1 MQVSMV
7 HSSRLGGIERQQR
20 DFVRLGRPGA
30 ALTAL
35 IVFAIYDLLDPS
47 IRMHVLLGLLV
58 LAVVMSGLGVLALR
72 RWPVGTVARVTL
84 GLDIVLIAVMI
95 AVLGADAL
103 LVVPFYAPVAFGA
116 LLFGPVETAIYTVMG
131 VVAGIV
137 VGPIID
143 ATTVTIVASC
153 LVLAITGAI
162 LAGLSYQ
169 VHAAQKALAV
179 ERAADAAALRITERI
194 RSSLDVGDVLQATVE
209 ELGPAVGVD
218 RCILRLAPRPDASAR
233 AYEWRKPGLAPVV
246 SSHPPAAI
254 LSVFETRRPVIVPDA
269 DAADK
274 DVQGYLRSIGS
285 RSMIAYPVEWHG
297 RVIAAVGFADASP
310 RDWTQQALPLL
321 ERVVPQLGA
330 AVAQAEVFAE
340 QEATLAFRE
349 ELVANVSHELRTP
362 LTSTIGF
369 LRTLERP
376 DVEFAEEQRAR
387 FLSTA
392 RTEAERL
399 AGLVDGLL
407 DLTRLQRGIFPLNP
421 RCVEVDALVAQAT
434 LGLSL
439 PEGREFRADV
449 PAALLALADPDRLVQ
464 VLSNLLS
471 NAAKHGGGSVVV
483 TGAQGNG
490 EVRLEVSDDGPGV
503 PAERVADLFVPF
515 ARWGGASDSTGLGL
529 AISRGI
535 VEAHGG
541 SLEYRPAETGNG
553 HAFVVTLP
561 RGDR

>member
-1 MQVSMV
+1 
-7 HSSRLGGIERQQR
+7 L
-20 DFVRLGRPGA
+20 
-30 ALTAL
+30 
-35 IVFAIYDLLDPS
+35 VFAIYDLFDPS
-47 IRMHVLLGLLV
+47 IQLHVLVGLVV
-58 LAVVMSGLGVLALR
+58 LALVMSGLGILALR
-72 RWPVGTVARVTL
+72 RWPVATVAQVTI
-84 GLDIVLIAVMI
+84 GLDIALIAVMI
-95 AVLGADAL
+95 AVLGEDGL

-116 LLFGPVETAIYTVMG
+116 LLFGPVATAVYTVMG
-131 VVAGIV
+131 VVSGVV
-137 VGPIID
+137 VGLVID
-143 ATTVTIVASC
+143 AMPVTIVAGC
-153 LVLAITGAI
+153 LVLAITGTI

-169 VHAAQKALAV
+169 WHAAQRALAV

-194 RSSLDVGDVLQATVE
+194 RSSLDVGDVLQATVA

-218 RCILRLAPRPDASAR
+218 RCVLRLAPRPDASGA
-233 AYEWRKPGLAPVV
+233 AYEWRRPGLDPALLPR
-246 SSHPPAAI
+246 PPAAVQR
-254 LSVFETRRPVIVPDA
+254 VFETRRPLIVSDLDRA
-269 DAADK
+269 DD
-274 DVQGYLRSIGS
+274 DLRDYLLSIGS

-297 RVIAAVGFADASP
+297 RVIAAVGFADAAH

-376 DVEFAEEQRAR
+376 DISFTDEQRTR

-399 AGLVDGLL
+399 AELVDGLL
-407 DLTRLQRGIFPLNP
+407 DLTRLQRGIFPLDP
-421 RCVEVDALVAQAT
+421 RSVEIDGIVSQAT

-439 PEGREFRADV
+439 PDGREFRVEV
-449 PAALLALADPDRLVQ
+449 PPALAARADPDRLVQ

-471 NAAKHGGGSVVV
+471 NAAKHGSGAVIV
-483 TGAQGNG
+483 TGARANAD
-490 EVRLEVSDDGPGV
+490 VRLEVSDEGPGV
-503 PAERVADLFVPF
+503 PADRVADLFVPF
-515 ARWGGASDSTGLGL
+515 ARWGGRSDSTGLGL

-541 SLEYRPAETGNG
+541 SLEYRQAENG
-553 HAFVVTLP
+553 VRHAFVVTLP
-561 RGDR
+561 GGEP

>member
-1 MQVSMV
+1 
-7 HSSRLGGIERQQR
+7 LGGIERQQR
-20 DFVRLGRPGA
+20 DFVRFGRPGA

-35 IVFAIYDLLDPS
+35 IVLAIYDLFDPS

-58 LAVVMSGLGVLALR
+58 VALATSGLGVLALR
-72 RWPVGTVARVTL
+72 RWSVGAVARVTL
-84 GLDIVLIAVMI
+84 GFDIVLIAIMI
-95 AVLGADAL
+95 AVLGEDGL
-103 LVVPFYAPVAFGA
+103 LFVPFYAPVAFGA
-116 LLFGPVETAIYTVMG
+116 LLFGPIETAVYTVMG
-131 VVAGIV
+131 VAAGIV
-137 VGPIID
+137 VGVVID
-143 ATTVTIVASC
+143 AMTVTIVAGC

-162 LAGLSYQ
+162 LAGVSHQ
-169 VHAAQKALAV
+169 VHAAQRALAV

-194 RSSLDVGDVLQATVE
+194 RSSLDVGDVLQATVD

-218 RCILRLAPRPDASAR
+218 RCILRLAPRPDRSAP
-233 AYEWRKPGLAPVV
+233 AYEWRRRGLAGVILPR
-246 SSHPPAAI
+246 PPAPVQR
-254 LSVFETRRPVIVPDA
+254 VFETGRPVIVADA
-269 DAADK
+269 DNAD
-274 DVQGYLRSIGS
+274 DALREYLASIGD
-285 RSMIAYPVEWHG
+285 RSMVAYPVAWHG
-297 RVIAAVGFADASP
+297 RVIAAIGFADAAP
-310 RDWTQQALPLL
+310 RDWTEQALPLL

-376 DVEFAEEQRAR
+376 DIEFSAEQRAR

-421 RCVEVDALVAQAT
+421 RSVEVEALIAQAT

-439 PEGREFRADV
+439 PEGRDFRVDV
-449 PAALLALADPDRLVQ
+449 PSPLLARADPDRLVQ
-464 VLSNLLS
+464 VLSNLFS
-471 NAAKHGGGSVVV
+471 NAAKHGRGSVVV
-483 TGAQGNG
+483 NGARENG
-490 EVRLEVSDDGPGV
+490 KIRLEVSDEGPGV
-503 PAERVADLFVPF
+503 PAERVTDLFVPF
-515 ARWGGASDSTGLGL
+515 ARWGGASNSTGLGL

-541 SLEYRPAETGNG
+541 SLEYRPAENGNR

-561 RGDR
+561 PGDR

>member
-1 MQVSMV
+1 M
-7 HSSRLGGIERQQR
+7 GGIERQQR
-20 DFVRLGRPGA
+20 DFVRFGRPGA

-35 IVFAIYDLLDPS
+35 IVFAIYDLFDPS
-47 IRMHVLLGLLV
+47 IRMHALLGLL
-58 LAVVMSGLGVLALR
+58 AVAVATSGLGVLALR
-72 RWPVGTVARVTL
+72 RWSVGAVARVTL
-84 GLDIVLIAVMI
+84 GVDIVLIAVMI
-95 AVLGADAL
+95 AVLGEDGL

-116 LLFGPVETAIYTVMG
+116 LLFGPIETVVYTVMG
-131 VVAGIV
+131 VAAGIV
-137 VGPIID
+137 VGVVID
-143 ATTVTIVASC
+143 AMTVTIVAGC

-162 LAGLSYQ
+162 LAGLSHQ
-169 VHAAQKALAV
+169 VHAAQRALAV

-194 RSSLDVGDVLQATVE
+194 RSSLDVGDVLQATVD

-218 RCILRLAPRPDASAR
+218 RCILRLAPRPDTSAP
-233 AYEWRKPGLAPVV
+233 AYEWRRRGLEGIILPRPPAPVQR
-246 SSHPPAAI
+246 
-254 LSVFETRRPVIVPDA
+254 VFETGRPVIVA
-269 DAADK
+269 DAENAD
-274 DVQGYLRSIGS
+274 DALQEYLVSIGD
-285 RSMIAYPVEWHG
+285 RSMIAYPVAWHG
-297 RVIAAVGFADASP
+297 RVIAAIGFADARP
-310 RDWTQQALPLL
+310 RDWTEQALPLL

-376 DVEFAEEQRAR
+376 DIEFSAEQRAR

-399 AGLVDGLL
+399 AGLVDDLL

-421 RCVEVDALVAQAT
+421 RSVEVEALIAQAT

-439 PEGREFRADV
+439 PEGRDFRVDV
-449 PAALLALADPDRLVQ
+449 PSHLLARADPDRLVQ
-464 VLSNLLS
+464 VLSNLFS

-483 TGAQGNG
+483 SGAGENG
-490 EVRLEVSDDGPGV
+490 EVRLEVSDEGPGV
-503 PAERVADLFVPF
+503 PAERVTDLFVPF

-541 SLEYRPAETGNG
+541 SLEYRPAENGNR

-561 RGDR
+561 PGDR

>member
-1 MQVSMV
+1 
-7 HSSRLGGIERQQR
+7 LGGIERQQR
-20 DFVRLGRPGA
+20 DFMRFGRPGA

-35 IVFAIYDLLDPS
+35 LAFAVYDLFDPS
-47 IRMHVLLGLLV
+47 IRMHMLLGLLV
-58 LAVVMSGLGVLALR
+58 VALASAGLGVLALR
-72 RWPVGTVARVTL
+72 RWPVGTVARVAL
-84 GLDIVLIAVMI
+84 GLDIALIAVMI
-95 AVLGADAL
+95 AVLGEDGL

-116 LLFGPVETAIYTVMG
+116 LLFGPIETAAYTVMG
-131 VVAGIV
+131 VVAGVV
-137 VGPIID
+137 VGLVID
-143 ATTVTIVASC
+143 AAPVTIVASC

-169 VHAAQKALAV
+169 VHAAQRALAV
-179 ERAADAAALRITERI
+179 ERAADIAALRITERI

-218 RCILRLAPRPDASAR
+218 RCILRLAPRQDSSAP
-233 AYEWRKPGLAPVV
+233 AYEWRRPGLERVV
-246 SSHPPAAI
+246 LLPRPPAPI
-254 LSVFETRRPVIVPDA
+254 QRVFDSRRPLIVPDVDNA
-269 DAADK
+269 DD
-274 DVQGYLRSIGS
+274 DLREYLTSIGD

-297 RVIAAVGFADASP
+297 RVIAAVGFADRSP
-310 RDWTQQALPLL
+310 RDWTQRALPLL

-376 DVEFAEEQRAR
+376 DIEFTDEQRAR

-399 AGLVDGLL
+399 GGLVDDLL
-407 DLTRLQRGIFPLNP
+407 DLTRLQRGIFPLDP
-421 RCVEVDALVAQAT
+421 RSVEVEALVERAT

-439 PEGREFRADV
+439 PEGREFRFDV
-449 PAALLALADPDRLVQ
+449 PSELLARADPDRLVQ

-471 NAAKHGGGSVVV
+471 NAAKHGS
-483 TGAQGNG
+483 GAVIVSGMREDG
-490 EVRLEVSDDGPGV
+490 VVRLEVSDEGAGV
-503 PAERVADLFVPF
+503 PPDRVADLFVPF
-515 ARWGGASDSTGLGL
+515 ARWGGASNSTGLGL

-541 SLEYRPAETGNG
+541 SLEYRPSENGAG

-561 RGDR
+561 RGD

>member
-1 MQVSMV
+1 
-7 HSSRLGGIERQQR
+7 LGGIERQQR
-20 DFVRLGRPGA
+20 DFVRFGRPAA

-35 IVFAIYDLLDPS
+35 VVFAVYDLFDPS
-47 IRMHVLLGLLV
+47 IRMHALLGLIMVV
-58 LAVVMSGLGVLALR
+58 LVMSGLAVLALR
-72 RWPVGTVARVTL
+72 RWPVGTVARVSL
-84 GLDIVLIAVMI
+84 GLDIALIAVMI
-95 AVLGADAL
+95 GVLGEDAL

-116 LLFGPVETAIYTVMG
+116 LLLGPVETAVYTVMG
-131 VVAGIV
+131 VTAGVV
-137 VGPIID
+137 VGLVID
-143 ATTVTIVASC
+143 AMPVTIVASC
-153 LVLAITGAI
+153 LVLAVTGAI
-162 LAGLSYQ
+162 LAGLSHQ
-169 VHAAQKALAV
+169 VHAAQRELAI

-194 RSSLDVGDVLQATVE
+194 RSSLDVGDVLQATVA

-218 RCILRLAPRPDASAR
+218 RCILRLAARSDASAS
-233 AYEWRKPGLAPVV
+233 AYEWRRPGLDRVV
-246 SSHPPAAI
+246 LPRPPAVVQR
-254 LSVFETRRPVIVPDA
+254 VFETRRPVIVPDLDHA
-269 DAADK
+269 DDELRE
-274 DVQGYLRSIGS
+274 YLVSIGD

-297 RVIAAVGFADASP
+297 RVIAAVGFADASR
-310 RDWTQQALPLL
+310 RDWTQHALPLL

-376 DVEFAEEQRAR
+376 DIQFTDEQRTR

-399 AGLVDGLL
+399 GGLVDDLL
-407 DLTRLQRGIFPLNP
+407 DLTRLQRGIFPLDP
-421 RCVEVDALVAQAT
+421 RCVEVDGLVAQAT
-434 LGLSL
+434 LGVSL
-439 PEGREFRADV
+439 DEGREIRVEV
-449 PAALLALADPDRLVQ
+449 PPNLLARADPDRLVQ

-471 NAAKHGGGSVVV
+471 NAAKHGSGAVVV
-483 TGAQGNG
+483 TGARDDGQ
-490 EVRLEVSDDGPGV
+490 VRLEVSDEGEGV
-503 PAERVADLFVPF
+503 PADRVADLFVPF

-541 SLEYRPAETGNG
+541 SLEYRPAENGAG

>member
-1 MQVSMV
+1 
-7 HSSRLGGIERQQR
+7 LGGIERQQR
-20 DFVRLGRPGA
+20 DFVRFGRPGA

-35 IVFAIYDLLDPS
+35 IVLAIYDLFDPS

-58 LAVVMSGLGVLALR
+58 VALATSGLGVLALR
-72 RWPVGTVARVTL
+72 RWSVGAVARVTL
-84 GLDIVLIAVMI
+84 GVDIVLIAIMI
-95 AVLGADAL
+95 AVLGEDGL
-103 LVVPFYAPVAFGA
+103 LFVPFYAPVAFGA
-116 LLFGPVETAIYTVMG
+116 LLFGPIETAVYTVMG
-131 VVAGIV
+131 VAAGIV
-137 VGPIID
+137 VGVVID
-143 ATTVTIVASC
+143 AMTVTIVAGC

-162 LAGLSYQ
+162 LAGVSHQ
-169 VHAAQKALAV
+169 VHAAQRALAV

-194 RSSLDVGDVLQATVE
+194 RSSLDVGDVLQATVD

-218 RCILRLAPRPDASAR
+218 RCILRLAPRPDRSAP
-233 AYEWRKPGLAPVV
+233 AYEWRRRGLEGVILPRPPAPVQR
-246 SSHPPAAI
+246 
-254 LSVFETRRPVIVPDA
+254 VFETGRPVIVA
-269 DAADK
+269 DAHNAD
-274 DVQGYLRSIGS
+274 DALRAYLASIGD
-285 RSMIAYPVEWHG
+285 RSMIAYPVAWHG
-297 RVIAAVGFADASP
+297 RVIAAIGFADAAP
-310 RDWTQQALPLL
+310 RDWTEQALPLL

-376 DVEFAEEQRAR
+376 DIEFSAEQRAR

-421 RCVEVDALVAQAT
+421 RSVEVEALIAQAT

-439 PEGREFRADV
+439 PEGRDFRVDV
-449 PAALLALADPDRLVQ
+449 PSPLLARADPDRLVQ
-464 VLSNLLS
+464 VLSNLFS
-471 NAAKHGGGSVVV
+471 NAAKHGRGSVVV
-483 TGAQGNG
+483 NGARENG
-490 EVRLEVSDDGPGV
+490 KIRLEVSDEGPGV
-503 PAERVADLFVPF
+503 PAERVTDLFVPF
-515 ARWGGASDSTGLGL
+515 ARWGGASNSTGLGL

-541 SLEYRPAETGNG
+541 SLEYRPAENGNR

-561 RGDR
+561 PGDR

>member
-1 MQVSMV
+1 MV

-35 IVFAIYDLLDPS
+35 IVLAIYDLFDPS
-47 IRMHVLLGLLV
+47 IRMHVLLALVVLGLV
-58 LAVVMSGLGVLALR
+58 LSGLGVLALR

-95 AVLGADAL
+95 GVLGAHAL

-116 LLFGPVETAIYTVMG
+116 LLFGPIETAIYTVMG
-131 VVAGIV
+131 VAAGV
-137 VGPIID
+137 VIGPIID

-162 LAGLSYQ
+162 LAGLSYE
-169 VHAAQKALAV
+169 VHSAQRELAV

-194 RSSLDVGDVLQATVE
+194 RSSLDVGDVLQATVD

-218 RCILRLAPRPDASAR
+218 RCILRLAPRADTSAR
-233 AYEWRKPGLAPVV
+233 AYEWRRPGLERAILPR
-246 SSHPPAAI
+246 PPAAVASI
-254 LSVFETRRPVIVPDA
+254 FETRRPVIVSDVDGA
-269 DAADK
+269 DDELEE
-274 DVQGYLRSIGS
+274 YLRSIGD

-310 RDWTQQALPLL
+310 RDWTERALPLL

-376 DVEFAEEQRAR
+376 DIEFTEEQRTR
-387 FLSTA
+387 FLATA

-399 AGLVDGLL
+399 AGLVDDLL
-407 DLTRLQRGIFPLNP
+407 DLTRLQRGIFPLDP
-421 RCVEVDALVAQAT
+421 RCVEVDSLVTRAT

-439 PEGREFRADV
+439 AEGREIRIDV
-449 PAALLALADPDRLVQ
+449 PPELSARADPDRLVQ

-471 NAAKHGGGSVVV
+471 NAAKHGSGAVVV
-483 TGAQGNG
+483 SGADANG
-490 EVRLEVSDDGPGV
+490 EVRLEVSDEGPGV
-503 PAERVADLFVPF
+503 PADRVGDLFVPF

-541 SLEYRPAETGNG
+541 SLEYRQAENG
-553 HAFVVTLP
+553 VRHAFVVTLP
-561 RGDR
+561 GGEP

>member
-1 MQVSMV
+1 
-7 HSSRLGGIERQQR
+7 LGGIERQQR

-35 IVFAIYDLLDPS
+35 IVLAIYDLFDPS
-47 IRMHVLLGLLV
+47 VRLHVLLGLLV
-58 LAVVMSGLGVLALR
+58 VALTLSGLAVLALR

-95 AVLGADAL
+95 GVLGADAL

-116 LLFGPVETAIYTVMG
+116 LLFGPVETVVYTVMG

-137 VGPIID
+137 IGPLIG
-143 ATTVTIVASC
+143 AETVTIVASC

-162 LAGLSYQ
+162 VAGLSYQ
-169 VHAAQKALAV
+169 IHAAERALAV

-194 RSSLDVGDVLQATVE
+194 RSSLYIGNVLQATVD

-218 RCILRLAPRPDASAR
+218 RCVLRLAPRPDASAP
-233 AYEWRKPGLAPVV
+233 AYEWRRPGLTRVV
-246 SSHPPAAI
+246 LPRPPAAV
-254 LSVFETRRPVIVPDA
+254 LRVFETRRPVLVSDVDDA
-269 DAADK
+269 DEDL
-274 DVQGYLRSIGS
+274 QSYLRSIGGG
-285 RSMIAYPVEWHG
+285 SMIAYPVEWHG
-297 RVIAAVGFADASP
+297 RVIAAIGFADASP
-310 RDWTQQALPLL
+310 RDWTEQALPLL
-321 ERVVPQLGA
+321 ERVVPQIGA
-330 AVAQAEVFAE
+330 AVAQAEVLAE

-369 LRTLERP
+369 LRTLERR
-376 DVEFAEEQRAR
+376 DVEFTDEQRAR
-387 FLSTA
+387 FLGTA

-399 AGLVDGLL
+399 AGLVDDLL
-407 DLTRLQRGIFPLNP
+407 VLTRLQRGIFPLNP
-421 RCVEVDALVAQAT
+421 RCVELDALVAQAT

-439 PEGREFRADV
+439 PEGREFRVDV
-449 PAALLALADPDRLVQ
+449 PEALLARADPDRLVQ
-464 VLSNLLS
+464 VLSNLFS
-471 NAAKHGGGSVVV
+471 NAAKHGSGSVVV
-483 TGAQGNG
+483 TGAQDNG

-503 PAERVADLFVPF
+503 PADRVADLFVPF

-541 SLEYRPAETGNG
+541 SLEYRPAEDRDG

-561 RGDR
+561 RGER

>member
-1 MQVSMV
+1 MV

-35 IVFAIYDLLDPS
+35 IVLAIYDLFDPS
-47 IRMHVLLGLLV
+47 IRIHVLLALLMLGLV
-58 LAVVMSGLGVLALR
+58 LSGLGVLALR

-95 AVLGADAL
+95 AVLGAPAL

-116 LLFGPVETAIYTVMG
+116 LLFGPIETAIYTVMG
-131 VVAGIV
+131 VTAGVV

-143 ATTVTIVASC
+143 ARTVTIVASC

-162 LAGLSYQ
+162 LAALSHQ
-169 VHAAQKALAV
+169 VHSAQRELAV

-194 RSSLDVGDVLQATVE
+194 RSSLDVGDVLQATVD
-209 ELGPAVGVD
+209 ELGPAVDVD
-218 RCILRLAPRPDASAR
+218 RCVLRLAPRADTSAP
-233 AYEWRKPGLAPVV
+233 AYEWRRPGLARVV
-246 SSHPPAAI
+246 LPRPPAAVV
-254 LSVFETRRPVIVPDA
+254 SVFETRRPLIVSDVDDA
-269 DAADK
+269 GEELGD
-274 DVQGYLRSIGS
+274 YLRSIGN

-310 RDWTQQALPLL
+310 RDWTERALPLL

-376 DVEFAEEQRAR
+376 DIEFTEEQRAR
-387 FLSTA
+387 FLATA

-399 AGLVDGLL
+399 AGLVDDLL
-407 DLTRLQRGIFPLNP
+407 DLTRLQRGIFPLDP
-421 RCVEVDALVAQAT
+421 RSVEVDPLVARAT

-439 PEGREFRADV
+439 AEGREIRVDV
-449 PAALLALADPDRLVQ
+449 PPELSARADPDRLVQ

-471 NAAKHGGGSVVV
+471 NAAKHGSGAVVV
-483 TGAQGNG
+483 SGADANG
-490 EVRLEVSDDGPGV
+490 QVRLEVSDEGPGV
-503 PAERVADLFVPF
+503 PPDRVDDLFVPF

-541 SLEYRPAETGNG
+541 SLEYRPAENGVG

-561 RGDR
+561 PGDP